1 MDSATRLL
9 NNWDLV
15 NRDLLLVSSCIIV
28 HVRLASLER
37 FHDQSQYGRRCVP
50 VLSAL
55 ELCINGSSRFNPGRG
70 DCCVPCFTQRYEWG
84 PVNLLQRL
92 TLQWSSIPSRGKG
105 IEIFL
110 VAETSSN
117 VRSS

>member
-55 ELCINGSSRFNPGRG
+55 ELCIKGSSRFNPGRG
-70 DCCVPCFTQRYEWG
+70 DCFVFLDKTLLTQCLASLSGMNGDR
-84 PVNLLQRL
+84 
-92 TLQWSSIPSRGKG
+92 
-105 IEIFL
+105 
-110 VAETSSN
+110 
-117 VRSS
+117 